1 MQHGRNGRMIRQLS
15 RAGERSGLAL
25 ITTIMVLAIVG
36 TIVAAMV
43 SVVMASVRTAN
54 LEYREGRAFYAAE
67 AGAEA
72 ALAQIKLALQDGY
85 LEDAE
90 LQPPR

>member
-15 RAGERSGLAL
+15 RTGERSGLAL

-43 SVVMASVRTAN
+43 SVVMASVRTAK
-54 LEYREGRAFYAAE
+54 ES
-67 AGAEA
+67 
-72 ALAQIKLALQDGY
+72 
-85 LEDAE
+85 
-90 LQPPR
+90 